1 MTTIHSTFMQSIEF
15 EILFPFRLV
24 TSQHNYFSTSDS
36 STQKANILNFVFE
49 ERTKLDKAGLYILYL
64 VVCFIT
70 VRRLGRDQDILKN

>member
-1 MTTIHSTFMQSIEF
+1 MQSIEF

-49 ERTKLDKAGLYILYL
+49 ERTKLDKAGLSYILL
-64 VVCFIT
+64 FVLLL
-70 VRRLGRDQDILKN
+70 LGDWEGIRIS